1 MKTLLIERNPAS
13 FRDPTGFVYRQGG
26 KIYRTISERGKSDFA
41 HFLRS
46 GLAGRLMQ
54 EKKIV
59 PFQPTENGTVIE
71 LRELDFI
78 TYPYEW
84 SFSALRDAAL
94 LTLELTDIALE
105 HDMILQDA
113 TAFNVTFEKGRPIFM
128 DHGSFCIYH
137 PGDVWG
143 AYRQFVM
150 HFLAPLLLMKYMDL
164 RCLDFFRSHV
174 EGFPL
179 DFASRLLPW
188 RTWLKSDPLI
198 HIHLHSRMEKKYSS
212 TVGKKTMPASS
223 KAKLHT
229 LLTELKSC
237 ISSLSFPGQK
247 TEWADY
253 YSDNNYS
260 EANFQFKK
268 GVIEQICQKV
278 SPHTAVDL
286 GANTGIFS
294 EIAARY
300 SQQVVAA
307 DIDPA
312 AVEELYRLS
321 KTKCPNIIPVLQD
334 LNNPTPGIGMFNR
347 ERPDFYSRC
356 HGDLVMGLALI
367 HHLRISGNWP
377 LAYIVKLFA
386 GSTSRAALVEFV
398 PKSDSQMQR
407 LLRSRSDI
415 FDDWTLESVTGEF
428 RKQFRICNTI
438 KIPDS
443 ARMLLEL
450 YR

>member
-113 TAFNVTFEKGRPIFM
+113 TAFNITFEKGRPIFM

-188 RTWLKSDPLI
+188 RTWLKSDP
-198 HIHLHSRMEKKYSS
+198 YSS
-212 TVGKKTMPASS
+212 AFTDGEEI
-223 KAKLHT
+223 LFHRR
-229 LLTELKSC
+229 
-237 ISSLSFPGQK
+237 QK
-247 TEWADY
+247 
-253 YSDNNYS
+253 NNAG
-260 EANFQFKK
+260 EFQ
-268 GVIEQICQKV
+268 
-278 SPHTAVDL
+278 
-286 GANTGIFS
+286 
-294 EIAARY
+294 
-300 SQQVVAA
+300 
-307 DIDPA
+307 
-312 AVEELYRLS
+312 S
-321 KTKCPNIIPVLQD
+321 KTAYAFDRIEKLYFKFILSWAE
-334 LNNPTPGIGMFNR
+334 NR
-347 ERPDFYSRC
+347 
-356 HGDLVMGLALI
+356 MGGL
-367 HHLRISGNWP
+367 
-377 LAYIVKLFA
+377 LF
-386 GSTSRAALVEFV
+386 R
-398 PKSDSQMQR
+398 Q
-407 LLRSRSDI
+407 
-415 FDDWTLESVTGEF
+415 
-428 RKQFRICNTI
+428 
-438 KIPDS
+438 
-443 ARMLLEL
+443 
-450 YR
+450 